1 MTSFAEQ
8 ISDRFAIEHATD
20 QDAFTEPTAMASL
33 QTSFSLLAIA
43 PELFW
48 AEEALHNHEAC
59 TTFSHGAD
67 SIRNTYYVYTS
78 KSSLFSATIN
88 GLK

>member
-20 QDAFTEPTAMASL
+20 QDALTEPTAMASL
-33 QTSFSLLAIA
+33 QTSFSLLALA
-43 PELFW
+43 PEIFW
-48 AEEALHNHEAC
+48 VEEALQNHEAC

-67 SIRNTYYVYTS
+67 SIRNTYYYTS